1 MPDYKPFL
9 DLALALGIGLMIGV
23 ERGWTQRDKPE
34 GGRMAGLRTFTVTGL
49 FGGVAAALAQLYG
62 VWIIIALGL
71 LIGLIVAAAL
81 SRIPWDQGNH
91 GITTEIALILTFAL
105 GALAGS
111 GKEDLAVPAAV
122 VVTVLLAFKP
132 GLHRWVE
139 NLEQPEMYGAVRLL
153 VMSLLV
159 LPILP
164 NEGYGPWEA
173 LNPYVIWLMVVLIS
187 ALSFAGYMAVKHA
200 GPRWGLIV
208 TGLMG
213 GLASSTAVAV
223 TMARLGRSGGGIQP
237 AAATAAVASST
248 VVYARLLVVSAAF
261 APALAW
267 KLAPVL
273 GAMALAGAACVAI
286 MWPRGEQVP
295 DGPAEHAMDD
305 MKPFSLAMPLKF
317 AAVLAVV
324 MVASAGL
331 QRWLGDTGLLLVSGI
346 AGLTDVDA
354 PSLTAAE
361 RVSEGLDAGVG
372 ALAILIAVAVN
383 IVAKFVIVASVG
395 GAGMAKRVAPGL
407 LIALPV
413 GAAVWWFAA
422 R

>member
-9 DLALALGIGLMIGV
+9 DLAIALGIGLMIGV
-23 ERGWTQRDKPE
+23 ERGWTQRDKPA

-49 FGGVAAALAQLYG
+49 FGGVAAALAALYG
-62 VWIIIALGL
+62 VWVIIALGAV
-71 LIGLIVAAAL
+71 IGLIIAAAL
-81 SRIPWDQGNH
+81 SRVPWEQGNH
-91 GITTEIALILTFAL
+91 GITTEIALLLTFAL
-105 GALAGS
+105 GALAGA
-111 GKEDLAVPAAV
+111 GEKDLAVPAAV
-122 VVTVLLAFKP
+122 AVTVLLAFKP

-139 NLEQPEMYGAVRLL
+139 NLEKPEIYGAVRLL
-153 VMSLLV
+153 VMSLIV

-164 NEGYGPWEA
+164 NQGYGPWQA

-223 TMARLGRSGGGIQP
+223 TMARLGRSGDEVQP

-248 VVYARLLVVSAAF
+248 VVYLRLLVVSAAF

-267 KLAPVL
+267 KMAPVL
-273 GAMALAGAACVAI
+273 GAMTLAGLLCVAV
-286 MWPRGEQVP
+286 MWPRHAGAGP
-295 DGPAEHAMDD
+295 DRSPLED
-305 MKPFSLAMPLKF
+305 MKPFSLATPLRF
-317 AAVLAVV
+317 AAVLAIV

-331 QRWLGDTGLLLVSGI
+331 QSWLGDAGLLLVSAV
-346 AGLTDVDA
+346 AGVTDVDA
-354 PSLTAAE
+354 PALTAAE
-361 RVSEGLDAGVG
+361 RVAEGLDPAVG
-372 ALAILIAVAVN
+372 ALAILLAVAVN
-383 IVAKFVIVASVG
+383 IVAKCAIITWIG
-395 GAGMAKRVAPGL
+395 GLSMGRRVAPGL
-407 LIALPV
+407 LLALPV

>member
-1 MPDYKPFL
+1 MPDYQPFL
-9 DLALALGIGLMIGV
+9 NLAIALGIGLMIGV

-49 FGGVAAALAQLYG
+49 FGGIAAALAAIYG
-62 VWIIIALGL
+62 VWIIIAMGL
-71 LIGLIVAAAL
+71 LIGIIVAAAL

-105 GALAGS
+105 GALAGT
-111 GKEDLAVPAAV
+111 GNHEIAVPAAV
-122 VVTVLLAFKP
+122 VVTGLLAFKP
-132 GLHRWVE
+132 DLHRWVE
-139 NLEQPEMYGAVRLL
+139 NLEQPEIYGAVRLL
-153 VMSLLV
+153 VMSLIM

-223 TMARLGRSGGGIQP
+223 TMARLGKGGGDVQP

-261 APALAW
+261 APVLAW

-273 GAMALAGAACVAI
+273 GAMALTGAVCVAI
-286 MWPRGEQVP
+286 MWPRNQ
-295 DGPAEHAMDD
+295 PAQGHGAQAMDE
-305 MKPFSLAMPLKF
+305 MKPFSLATPLRF
-317 AAVLAVV
+317 AVVLAVV

-331 QRWLGDTGLLLVSGI
+331 QSWLGDAGLLLVSAI

-361 RVSEGLDAGVG
+361 RVAEGLDAGVG

-383 IVAKFVIVASVG
+383 IVAKFVIVSWIG
-395 GAGMAKRVAPGL
+395 GMGMAKRVAPGL
-407 LIALPV
+407 LLALPV
-413 GAAVWWFAA
+413 GAAVWWFFA

>member
-9 DLALALGIGLMIGV
+9 DLAIALGIGLMIGV

-62 VWIIIALGL
+62 VWIIVALGL
-71 LIGLIVAAAL
+71 LITLIVAAAL

-91 GITTEIALILTFAL
+91 GITTEIALVLTFAL

-111 GKEDLAVPAAV
+111 GREDLAVPAAV
-122 VVTVLLAFKP
+122 VVTGLLAFKP

-139 NLEQPEMYGAVRLL
+139 NLERPEINGAVRLL
-153 VMSLLV
+153 VMSLIV

-164 NEGYGPWEA
+164 NQGYGPWNA

-187 ALSFAGYMAVKHA
+187 ALSFAGYMAVKYA

-223 TMARLGRSGGGIQP
+223 TMARLGRSGGDIQP

-248 VVYARLLVVSAAF
+248 VVYGRLLVVSAAF
-261 APALAW
+261 APVLAW

-273 GAMALAGAACVAI
+273 GAMALAGAACVAV
-286 MWPRGEQVP
+286 MWPRDQ
-295 DGPAEHAMDD
+295 PAAGQDAQAMAD
-305 MKPFSLAMPLKF
+305 MKPFSLATPLRF

-324 MVASAGL
+324 MLASAGL
-331 QRWLGDTGLLLVSGI
+331 QDWLGNAGLLLVSAV
-346 AGLTDVDA
+346 AGVTDVDA
-354 PSLTAAE
+354 PSLTVAE
-361 RVSEGLDAGVG
+361 RVSGGLDAGVG
-372 ALAILIAVAVN
+372 ALAILLAVAVN
-383 IVAKFVIVASVG
+383 IVAKFAIVASIG
-395 GAGMAKRVAPGL
+395 RGGMARRVAAGL
-407 LIALPV
+407 LLPLPV
-413 GAAVWWFAA
+413 GVAVWWFFA

>member
-9 DLALALGIGLMIGV
+9 DLAIALGIGAMIGV
-23 ERGWTQRDKPE
+23 ERGWSKREMAE
-34 GGRMAGLRTFTVTGL
+34 GTRVAGLRTFSIFGL
-49 FGGVAAALAQLYG
+49 FGGVAALMGTLYGITVLLALA
-62 VWIIIALGL
+62 LGAAS
-71 LIGLIVAAAL
+71 IVVVSL
-81 SRIPWDQGNH
+81 FTGRRDPENRD
-91 GITTEIALILTFAL
+91 ITTEVALLLTFSL
-105 GALAGS
+105 GVLAGFGS
-111 GKEDLAVPAAV
+111 HREAVACAV
-122 VVTVLLAFKP
+122 VVTVLLGLKPSLHGWLRTLERDEMTAAF
-132 GLHRWVE
+132 
-139 NLEQPEMYGAVRLL
+139 RLL
-153 VMSLLV
+153 VMSLVILPV
-159 LPILP
+159 LP
-164 NEGYGPWEA
+164 NRGFGPWAA

-187 ALSFAGYMAVKHA
+187 ALSFAGYMAVKHV

-223 TMARLGRSGGGIQP
+223 TMARLGRSGGAIQP

-261 APALAW
+261 APVLAW

-273 GAMALAGAACVAI
+273 GAMTLAGAACVAI
-286 MWPRGEQVP
+286 MWPRGQQVA
-295 DGPAEHAMDD
+295 DGQAEHAMDG

-331 QRWLGDTGLLLVSGI
+331 QEWLGDAGLLLVSGI

-361 RVSEGLDAGVG
+361 RVSGGLDPGVG

-383 IVAKFVIVASVG
+383 IVAKFAIVASVG

-413 GAAVWWFAA
+413 GAAVWWFAV

>member
-9 DLALALGIGLMIGV
+9 DLAIALGIGLMIGV

-49 FGGVAAALAQLYG
+49 FGGIAAALAAIYG
-62 VWIIIALGL
+62 VWVIIAFGL
-71 LIGLIVAAAL
+71 LIGLIIAAAL
-81 SRIPWDQGNH
+81 TRIPWDQGNH

-153 VMSLLV
+153 VMSLIV

-187 ALSFAGYMAVKHA
+187 ALSFAGYMAVKYA

-223 TMARLGRSGGGIQP
+223 TMARLGKGGGDVQP

-248 VVYARLLVVSAAF
+248 VVYGRLLVVSAAF
-261 APALAW
+261 APVLAW

-273 GAMALAGAACVAI
+273 GAMALAGAVCVAI
-286 MWPRGEQVP
+286 MWPRQQP
-295 DGPAEHAMDD
+295 TDGDAAHALDD
-305 MKPFSLAMPLKF
+305 MKPFSLATPLRF

-331 QRWLGDTGLLLVSGI
+331 QLWLGDTGLLLVSAV

-361 RVSEGLDAGVG
+361 RVAEGLDAGVG

-383 IVAKFVIVASVG
+383 IVAKFAIIGWIG

-413 GAAVWWFAA
+413 GIAVWWFFA